1 MSVEQLYRAW
11 ADSVQEPDLKQE
23 LAEIAGDEEQ
33 IRARFYQ
40 PLKFGTAGLR
50 AEVGAGS
57 ARMNVY
63 TVARATQGVA
73 QYLKSQGQ
81 TNGVAI
87 ACDSRRKST
96 EFARI
101 AACVLAQ
108 NGLKAYL
115 FDQIMPTPVLSFTV
129 RHLGCDAG
137 IVVTASHNPKEYNG
151 YKVYN
156 AQGGQI
162 TDEMAAAIAAKMQE
176 ADALTVGKMP
186 FEQGVEQGLIRLIGD
201 DVLSAYTEQVMS
213 LKDSCTDKEREN
225 LRVVY
230 SPLHGTGAKP
240 VQIVLKKAGFTDVR
254 PVEKQCVPDTEFS
267 TLRLPNP
274 EEVDA
279 LSMAIAQAEECGA
292 DLVIA
297 TDPDADRMG
306 TAVRDENGRYVPLT
320 GNQIGCL
327 LLYNRLL
334 DLQAQNKLAA
344 DDFVVKSIVT
354 TQLAKAIAD
363 DFGVK
368 LYNVLTGFKYIGEK
382 IEQYDGKAGH
392 FLFGFEESYGF
403 LAGTFV
409 RDKDAVIAS
418 LLLCQAAARA
428 KAEGKTLLEQLDALL
443 ARYGVHTERVK
454 SYTLQGLEGAEK
466 IKTIMQQLRAEPP
479 KEIAGLKVQ
488 AQKDYAPG
496 IDGFPSSD
504 VLYYTLEN
512 DQWVCVRPSGTE
524 PKIKFYGGAK
534 ADTKAE
540 ADEMLSGVFA
550 WSDAIVGA

>member
-1 MSVEQLYRAW
+1 MGIEEKYQAW
-11 ADSVQEPDLKQE
+11 CDTVAEADLAKELKQIADE
-23 LAEIAGDEEQ
+23 PEEIK
-33 IRARFYQ
+33 ARFYKQ
-40 PLKFGTAGLR
+40 LSFGTAGLR
-50 AEVGAGS
+50 AEVGVGC

-63 TVARATQGVA
+63 TVSKATQGVA
-73 QYLKSQGQ
+73 QYLKQKGL
-81 TNGVAI
+81 TGGVAI
-87 ACDSRRKST
+87 ACDPRRKST
-96 EFARI
+96 EFARV

-129 RHLGCDAG
+129 RHLHADAG

-156 AQGGQI
+156 EQGGQI
-162 TDEMAAAIAAKMQE
+162 TDQMAADIAGQM
-176 ADALTVGKMP
+176 DAVDELSVARMS
-186 FEQGVEQGLIRLIGD
+186 FEQGVESGLIELIGD
-201 DVLSAYTEQVMS
+201 EVLNAYVEQVMT
-213 LKDSCTDKEREN
+213 LKDSCTDKERAS

-240 VQIVLKKAGFTDVR
+240 VQKVLHEAGFTDVR
-254 PVEKQCVPDTEFS
+254 AVEAQCVPDTEFS

-279 LSMAIAQAEECGA
+279 LSLAIEQAEACQA

-306 TAVRDENGRYVPLT
+306 TAIRDENGEYVPLT

-327 LLYNRLL
+327 LLHNRLR
-334 DLQAQNKLAA
+334 DLKAQGRLAP

-354 TQLAKAIAD
+354 TQLAKSMAD
-363 DFGVK
+363 AYGVR
-368 LYNVLTGFKYIGEK
+368 LFNVLTGFKYIGEK
-382 IEQYDGKAGH
+382 VEQYGKDSR
-392 FLFGFEESYGF
+392 FIFGFEESYGF

-428 KAEGKTLLEQLDALL
+428 KAEGKTLLSQLDSLL
-443 ARYGVHTERVK
+443 VEFGYHAERVK
-454 SYTLQGLEGAEK
+454 SYTLQGMEGAEK
-466 IKTIMQQLRAEPP
+466 IKTIMSGLRADPP
-479 KEIAGLKVQ
+479 QTIAGSRVLAV
-488 AQKDYAPG
+488 KDYAPG
-496 IDGFPSSD
+496 IDGFPCAD

-534 ADTKAE
+534 GKDMAQTQQ
-540 ADEMLSGVFA
+540 MLDSIIA
-550 WSDAIVGA
+550 WSDETVNA